1 MNMNQAF
8 TKRGRLEIVREIL
21 SISRKPAKKTSIL
34 YRCNLSYSQLQK
46 YLEYLISRGLLNNST
61 NNGKTVFTITEKG
74 RAFLEEY
81 ERLNNLI
88 D

>member
-1 MNMNQAF
+1 MNQAF